1 MDDHRKTKAQ
11 LVEELNALRSRVAE
25 LTCCGAGTW
34 VIDTDFVVR
43 VADETMCVLLR
54 KPADAVVGS
63 KCYDLLSGPSCHT
76 EACVLRRA
84 FSASPREVEA
94 LRTMVDRVPGD
105 CRILARL
112 VADRQ
117 REPVGV
123 VQQVEPEAR
132 VERGEVRERARALRE
147 VTPTRAVLV
156 AAPMH
161 STVRTDWPKTLRQAG
176 YVVEFL
182 EPGEALPLSD
192 TCCPIAAVLDLE
204 AGRAASDALHQRL
217 RKECPQTPIL
227 VVSAGE
233 DALEARRWKRAW
245 TWFVPRSVGSDG
257 VVRLMEEVA
266 SRTVVP
272 RRTPSW

>member
-11 LVEELNALRSRVAE
+11 LVEELNALRARVEE
-25 LTCCGAGTW
+25 LTSCGAGTW

-54 KPADAVVGS
+54 KPADDVVGS

-94 LRTMVDRVPGD
+94 LRTMVERVPGD

-123 VQQVEPEAR
+123 VQQVETAHDGA
-132 VERGEVRERARALRE
+132 RGEPRERPPALRE
-147 VTPTRAVLV
+147 VAPARSVLV
-156 AAPMH
+156 AAPVQ

-176 YVVEFL
+176 YAVKFF
-182 EPGEALPLSD
+182 EPGEPLSLSN

-204 AGRAASDALHQRL
+204 AGRAVSDTLHQRL

-227 VVSAGE
+227 VVSSGD

-245 TWFVPRSVGSDG
+245 TWFVPRSVGPDG
-257 VVRLMEEVA
+257 VVRLIEEVA
-266 SRTVVP
+266 SRAVVP

>member
-11 LVEELNALRSRVAE
+11 LVEELNALRARVAE
-25 LTCCGAGTW
+25 LSSCRAGTW

-54 KPADAVVGS
+54 KPADDVVGR
-63 KCYDLLSGPSCHT
+63 KCYDLMSGPSCHS

-84 FSASPREVEA
+84 FSASPSEVEA
-94 LRTMVDRVPGD
+94 LRTMVERVPGD

-117 REPVGV
+117 REPVGI
-123 VQQVEPEAR
+123 VQHVEPAPS
-132 VERGEVRERARALRE
+132 VARGEVREPSRALRE
-147 VTPTRAVLV
+147 VAPARVVLV
-156 AAPMH
+156 AAPEPSM
-161 STVRTDWPKTLRQAG
+161 VRSEWPKKLRQAG
-176 YVVEFL
+176 YAVKLIES
-182 EPGEALPLSD
+182 GEELSLSD
-192 TCCPIAAVLDLE
+192 TCCPVAAVLDLE

-217 RKECPQTPIL
+217 RRECPQTPIL
-227 VVSAGE
+227 VVSSGD

-245 TWFVPRSVGSDG
+245 TWFVPRSVGPDG
-257 VVRLMEEVA
+257 VMRLIEEVA
-266 SRTVVP
+266 SRAVVP